1 MTNGDVLGTSGNPGA
16 PVRVVD
22 LITQDRPSVSFE
34 FFPPKT
40 DVGEQN
46 FWGALDELATLNPDF
61 VSVTYGAGGST
72 RDRTVAITKRI
83 AADTGLIPVGHFTC
97 VGATEI
103 QVREVIGEFAAA
115 GVTNLLALRGDPPGG
130 PSAPWTPTPDGIN
143 FASELVELIKS
154 AGDFCVGVAAAPEGH
169 PGSESIDQDVQAMLA
184 KQEAGAEFALT
195 QLFFEAGI
203 YFDFVEK
210 CTAAGVTIP
219 IVPGIQPV
227 SNLKQI
233 ARFAELSG
241 AQFPAYMYEEL
252 AALDE
257 FDVPGRGAELAT
269 DLCRELL
276 EGGAPGLHIFTL
288 NRAEPAATIVRNL
301 GLER

>member
-1 MTNGDVLGTSGNPGA
+1 MANDDLSGTRGA
-16 PVRVVD
+16 DGSSVRVVD
-22 LITQDRPSVSFE
+22 LITQSRPSVSFE

-46 FWGALDELATLNPDF
+46 FWSALDELALLKPDF

-83 AADTGLIPVGHFTC
+83 ATQSDLIPVGHFTC
-97 VGATEI
+97 VGATKD
-103 QVREVIGEFAAA
+103 QVREVIGEFAQA
-115 GVTNLLALRGDPPGG
+115 GVSNLLALRGDPPGG
-130 PSAPWTPTPDGIN
+130 PSTPWEPTPDGIN

-154 AGDFCVGVAAAPEGH
+154 EGDFCVGVAAAPEGH

-195 QLFFEAGI
+195 QLFFEARH

-210 CTAAGVTIP
+210 CQAAGVTIP

-227 SNLKQI
+227 TNLGQI
-233 ARFAELSG
+233 ERFAELSG
-241 AQFPAYMYEEL
+241 AQFPQYMHDEL
-252 AALDE
+252 IELDE
-257 FDVPGRGAELAT
+257 SGVAQRGAENAT
-269 DLCRELL
+269 ELCRELL
-276 EGGAPGLHIFTL
+276 AGGAPGVHIFTL
-288 NRAEPAATIVRNL
+288 NRTEPAATIVRNL
-301 GLER
+301 GLDR